1 MASCAT
7 FDALD
12 AFAFLPQLVRGVG
25 LVSFAIGFVYAAAAD
40 EGGENAFV
48 GTFVY
53 REVAFAA
60 FEVACRFLVRVL
72 ISCRWMLV
80 LNGNDAGP
88 GGFFPNCPGNRK
100 VRLRSFMF
108 QELAT
113 FIESLLYGFCGQPL
127 VDSYLASMA
136 LKPTA
141 VWFPLVMALLPCIA
155 ALLDESFFVLFCGV
169 SCSPDWLLMDVVLA
183 IFVDLLQ
190 PGCSV
195 LIHLQVVL
203 V

>member
-1 MASCAT
+1 MACLLEALGLHDPIGLIKMASCAT

-88 GGFFPNCPGNRK
+88 GGFFPTALVTG
-100 VRLRSFMF
+100 RSGSG
-108 QELAT
+108 A
-113 FIESLLYGFCGQPL
+113 
-127 VDSYLASMA
+127 
-136 LKPTA
+136 
-141 VWFPLVMALLPCIA
+141 
-155 ALLDESFFVLFCGV
+155 
-169 SCSPDWLLMDVVLA
+169 SCSRSSQLSLSLCSMVSVVS
-183 IFVDLLQ
+183 
-190 PGCSV
+190 PWWTRTW
-195 LIHLQVVL
+195 QVWH
-203 V
+203 